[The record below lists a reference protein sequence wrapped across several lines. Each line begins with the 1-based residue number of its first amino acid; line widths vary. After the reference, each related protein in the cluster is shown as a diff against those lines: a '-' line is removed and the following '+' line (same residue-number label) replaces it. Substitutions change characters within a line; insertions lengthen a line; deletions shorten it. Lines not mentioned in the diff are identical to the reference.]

1 MKFEQSLNL
10 VPVKKPDSLN
20 PIVQR
25 RERLIKSINRQ
36 LELIQKHRIGEK
48 TTRVWFWTN
57 EDGNYFLPIKY
68 GKQVLELGKGK
79 FSIQCSSL
87 DDVETNLES
96 VKTFVMKGEFD
107 QILTTVS
114 REIRKKFGKD

>member
-10 VPVKKPDSLN
+10 VPVKKPSSHN
-20 PIVQR
+20 PIVLR

-36 LELIQKHRIGEK
+36 LELVHKHRLGEK
-48 TTRVWFWTN
+48 TTRVWFWVD

-68 GKQVLELGKGK
+68 GKQILELGKGK

-87 DDVETNLES
+87 DDIENNLES
-96 VKTFVMKGEFD
+96 VKTFVMKGELD
-107 QILTTVS
+107 QILTTAS
-114 REIRKKFGKD
+114 QEIRKKFGK